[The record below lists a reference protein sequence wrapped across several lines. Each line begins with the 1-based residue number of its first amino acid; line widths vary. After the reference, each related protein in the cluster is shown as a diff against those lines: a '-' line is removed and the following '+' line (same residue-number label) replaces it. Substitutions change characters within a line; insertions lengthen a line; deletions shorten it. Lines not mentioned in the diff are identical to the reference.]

1 MVSSVSYLGIFFLI
15 LYSSSQNEG
24 IGGGSSADPTRVAS
38 IFAKHVTHAMVPHL
52 KHIKHQGLTPFA
64 VKISLDPDNVS
75 YTSS

>member
-1 MVSSVSYLGIFFLI
+1 MVHIRIFSI
-15 LYSSSQNEG
+15 LCSSQNEG
-24 IGGGSSADPTRVAS
+24 IGGGSSSSADPTRVAS